1 MSPKDHTSTAFPTPA
16 LSVRDLSVVYRGPAG
31 DTRVVEGVSF
41 DVLPGELFG
50 LAGESGSGKS
60 TLALAALR
68 LLRPPAVITGGEV
81 RVDGQDV
88 LAMGPG
94 ALGQLRWRTA
104 SVVLQAAL
112 DALNPVLTVGEQ
124 LVDTLVSH
132 PPFPSARAARVSAG
146 ELLALVGLG
155 DELLDRW
162 PHQLSGGQR
171 QRVCFALA
179 LALRPRLLVLD
190 EPTTALDVVVQ
201 RELLTRLLQLREALG
216 FAVLMVTHDLPL
228 LFDVADR
235 VAVLYAGRLA
245 EVGRARPMREAPA
258 HPYTRGL
265 LRAMPPVDGPRRPL
279 AGIPGSPPD
288 PRSPLP
294 GCRFAPRCAVAAP
307 RCSAEVPPLHRV
319 GPGWRT
325 ACHAA
330 PGLVPSG
337 AR

>member
-1 MSPKDHTSTAFPTPA
+1 MIPVPA
-16 LSVRDLSVVYRGPAG
+16 LSVRDLTVSYRAATGDVKVVDR
-31 DTRVVEGVSF
+31 VSF
-41 DVLPGELFG
+41 DILPGELFG

-81 RVDGQDV
+81 RVDGKDV
-88 LAMGPG
+88 LTMGPS
-94 ALGQLRWRTA
+94 ALSQLRWRTA
-104 SVVLQAAL
+104 SIVLQAAL
-112 DALNPVLTVGEQ
+112 DALNPVLTIGEQ
-124 LVDTLVSH
+124 LVDTLVAH
-132 PPFPSARAARVSAG
+132 PPFPSARAARHAAE

-171 QRVCFALA
+171 QRVCMALA
-179 LALRPRLLVLD
+179 LALKPRLLVLD

-201 RELLTRLLQLREALG
+201 RELLGRILQLREALG
-216 FAVLMVTHDLPL
+216 FAVLFVTHDLPL

-235 VAVLYAGRLA
+235 VAVLYAGRVA
-245 EVGRARPMREAPA
+245 EIGRAAPMREHPA

-265 LRAMPPVDGPRRPL
+265 LRAMPPIDGPKRPL

-288 PRSPLP
+288 PRTPLP
-294 GCRFAPRCAVAAP
+294 GCRFAPRCVSAAP
-307 RCSAEVPPLHRV
+307 RCERDVPSLHKV
-319 GPGWRT
+319 GPGWRS

-330 PGLVPSG
+330 PGLPAGIGPAGFEGSP
-337 AR
+337 